1 MILFGEEGGGEGE
14 GEGGREGAE
23 MTAIF
28 FGMCYYSISSL

>member
-14 GEGGREGAE
+14 RREGAE

-28 FGMCYYSISSL
+28 FAMCYYSISSL

>member
-14 GEGGREGAE
+14 RREGAE
-23 MTAIF
+23 MTTIF